1 MTVHQLKIGDIE
13 CAVLQEGAASMDRAS
28 VAARYPNASPA
39 EVEAALGEGEPSGSL
54 NVLYLNSGGTRILA
68 DVGFGE
74 SWSAGTWAAR

>member
-39 EVEAALGEGEPSGSL
+39 EVEAATWRGR
-54 NVLYLNSGGTRILA
+54 T
-68 DVGFGE
+68 VGQPQP
-74 SWSAGTWAAR
+74 AIP